1 MQKENN
7 IIFIID
13 NYFELSII
21 GENVV
26 VVSFS
31 DYLVNI
37 YGKLI

>member
-13 NYFELSII
+13 NYFDLSII